1 MTNAADDERVRV
13 IHEAVTYSRRFG
25 GNWFVVHMSP
35 SAATVAA
42 AADLLLLRSLGIHV
56 AVVIPEREQA
66 HREEAATEL
75 RKALN
80 TDDLA
85 AVVMT
90 WEETRAQDV
99 AKPHPRRWQQVGESS
114 SLIVLVTCAEESSLR
129 AALTLGVECSAAKL
143 MLLDADWD
151 PAMLPVG
158 GPGAPVPSPEQV
170 RPYLAGLGPGCMA
183 VVTAVEAVEAG
194 IGEVHIL
201 PTTGN
206 AHPILLEIFTQDGIG
221 TWIGP

>member
-25 GNWFVVHMSP
+25 GNWFVVHLSP

-56 AVVIPEREQA
+56 AAVIPEREQA
-66 HREEAATEL
+66 HREEAAIEL

-90 WEETRAQDV
+90 WEETRVQDV

-114 SLIVLVTCAEESSLR
+114 SLIVLVTCPAESSLR

-170 RPYLAGLGPGCMA
+170 RPYLAELGPGCMA
-183 VVTAVEAVEAG
+183 VATAVEAVEAG
-194 IGEVHIL
+194 ISEVHIL
-201 PTTGN
+201 PTRGN
-206 AHPILLEIFTQDGIG
+206 AHPVLLEIFTQDGIG

>member
-13 IHEAVTYSRRFG
+13 IHEAVTFSRRFG
-25 GNWFVVHMSP
+25 GNWFVIHMSP
-35 SAATVAA
+35 SAPAVAA

-56 AVVIPEREQA
+56 AVVVAEGENAHPEA
-66 HREEAATEL
+66 PATDL

-90 WEETRAQDV
+90 WEETRAHDV
-99 AKPHPRRWQQVGESS
+99 AKPRQQRWQQVGESS
-114 SLIVLVTCAEESSLR
+114 SLIILVTCPAQTSLR
-129 AALTLGVECSAAKL
+129 VALTLGVECSAAKL
-143 MLLDADWD
+143 MLLDAEWD

-158 GPGAPVPSPEQV
+158 GPGAPVPSADQV

-183 VVTAVEAVEAG
+183 VATAVEAAEAG
-194 IGEVHIL
+194 ISEVHIL
-201 PTTGN
+201 
-206 AHPILLEIFTQDGIG
+206 
-221 TWIGP
+221 